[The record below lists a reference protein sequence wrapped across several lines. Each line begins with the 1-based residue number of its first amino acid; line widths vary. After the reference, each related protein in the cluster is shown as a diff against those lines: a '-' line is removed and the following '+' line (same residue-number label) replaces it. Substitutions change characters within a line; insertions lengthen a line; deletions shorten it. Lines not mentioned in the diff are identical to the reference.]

1 MNDKN
6 ARSKSTILM
15 LWCKWLSIKQQNTN
29 EGIRWFFQQNIR
41 GQKGTLEVPLAFQYS
56 ILPSLQKNLQQTRHL
71 LLTFSHVSSLSEMAK
86 KTRCIF
92 RRANSTLIRGHTFT
106 SERSTSLVIEGDS
119 KNSSILKILNSQR
132 HQQAQK
138 LDESFKTN
146 VNTIWQ

>member
-1 MNDKN
+1 MK
-6 ARSKSTILM
+6 ALGGFSS
-15 LWCKWLSIKQQNTN
+15 
-29 EGIRWFFQQNIR
+29 GI
-41 GQKGTLEVPLAFQYS
+41 LEVKEVHLAFQYS
-56 ILPSLQKNLQQTRHL
+56 ILLPSLQKNLQQTRHL
-71 LLTFSHVSSLSEMAK
+71 LLTFSHVSSLSGMAK

-146 VNTIWQ
+146 VNTI

>member
-56 ILPSLQKNLQQTRHL
+56 ILLPSLQKNLQQTRHL
-71 LLTFSHVSSLSEMAK
+71 LLTFSHVSSLSGMAK

-106 SERSTSLVIEGDS
+106 SQRSTSLVIEGDS
-119 KNSSILKILNSQR
+119 KNSSILQILNSLW
-132 HQQAQK
+132 HQQARK
-138 LDESFKTN
+138 LDKSKTN
-146 VNTIWQ
+146 GNTIRQ